1 MQPLRNMEFRSIV
14 LGSDPAPW
22 ADHAALWASST
33 SRCPFQAPAILRHFS
48 RTVAEPKRMFALY
61 RGGAAIAA
69 AIFKQDHSGRLT
81 FLSDLKTDVNRFLF
95 HKEAG
100 IEEKILFF
108 DGIFRSVREE
118 HLSLMLNNQPGDHED
133 TIQLETCANSAGLYI
148 KVLPN
153 SACPVVEAASPED
166 LFKHVN
172 GLREL
177 RYRVNK
183 LRNQKDA
190 EFEVF
195 TDAGGL
201 DDWADEYCA
210 THVRRWSGTSTPSN
224 LRHPHRREFL
234 KGCLHAWTE
243 DGTLVRFSIRVAGA
257 RIGFVIA
264 LRAPETLI
272 HHSTTY
278 DPGHAKN
285 SPGKALLPHLA
296 GWMAENGYRILD
308 FGDGR
313 EEYKYT
319 VATGERPLARV
330 FIANKGNLR
339 FIVSSSLIRLVRGNR
354 FMYDVYQR
362 HIKPRMRA

>member
-1 MQPLRNMEFRSIV
+1 MEFRSTV
-14 LGSDPAPW
+14 LGEDPRPW
-22 ADHAALWASST
+22 SDHASLWEKST
-33 SRCPFQAPAILRHFS
+33 SRSPFQSPAILRHFS
-48 RTVAEPKRMFALY
+48 RSTGDAKRMFALY
-61 RGGAAIAA
+61 RDGSAIAA
-69 AIFKQDHSGRLT
+69 VIFKQDTSGNLT

-95 HKEAG
+95 HTEADNA
-100 IEEKILFF
+100 EKTSFF
-108 DGIFRSVREE
+108 DELVRSVREE
-118 HLSLMLNNQPGDHED
+118 ALSLTLNNQLGDHED
-133 TIQLETCANSAGLYI
+133 TGLLERCANAAGLYV

-153 SACPVVEAASPED
+153 SACPVVEAASPAD

-195 TDAGGL
+195 TDVTDL
-201 DDWADEYCA
+201 DAWTDEYCA
-210 THVRRWSGTSTPSN
+210 THVRRWSGTATPSN

-234 KGCLHAWTE
+234 RACLVAWAQQ
-243 DGTLVRFSIRVAGA
+243 GVLVRFSIRVAGA

-264 LRAPETLI
+264 LRAPETLV

-278 DPGHAKN
+278 DPDHAKN

-313 EEYKYT
+313 EDYKYT
-319 VATGERPLARV
+319 VATGERPLARM
-330 FIANKGNLR
+330 FIARKDNLR
-339 FIVSSSLIRLVRGNR
+339 FITSTSLIRLVKGNR
-354 FMYDVYQR
+354 FVYDVYQR
-362 HIKPRMRA
+362 HIKPRMKA

>member
-1 MQPLRNMEFRSIV
+1 MEASRNMEFRSTV

-22 ADHAALWASST
+22 FDHAALWEKST
-33 SRCPFQAPAILRHFS
+33 SRCPFQSPAILRHFS
-48 RTVAEPKRMFALY
+48 RSTDETKRMFVLY
-61 RGGAAIAA
+61 RDGLAIASV
-69 AIFKQDHSGRLT
+69 IFKQDGLGNLT

-95 HKEAG
+95 HRNADSKE
-100 IEEKILFF
+100 KTFFF
-108 DGIFRSVREE
+108 DELLRSVRRED
-118 HLSLMLNNQPGDHED
+118 LSLTLNNQLGDHED
-133 TIQLETCANSAGLYI
+133 TVLLERCANAAGLYI

-153 SACPVVEAASPED
+153 SACPVVEAASPEE

-195 TDAGGL
+195 TDATDL
-201 DDWADEYCA
+201 DEWADEYCA
-210 THVRRWSGTSTPSN
+210 THVRRWSGTPTPSN
-224 LRHPHRREFL
+224 LRHPHRRDFL
-234 KGCLHAWTE
+234 KGCLHAWA
-243 DGTLVRFSIRVAGA
+243 DGGSLVRFSIRVAGA

-278 DPGHAKN
+278 DPEHAKS

-296 GWMAENGYRILD
+296 GWMTENGYRILD

-319 VATGERPLARV
+319 VATGERPLARI
-330 FIANKGNLR
+330 FIANKSNLR
-339 FIVSSSLIRLVRGNR
+339 FIVSSSVIRLVKGNR
-354 FMYDVYQR
+354 FVYDVYQR
-362 HIKPRMRA
+362 HIKPRMKA